1 MTVEIKAQLQLSLIP
16 SYLLCTPIPN
26 NFFLPSFTLL
36 DCLCGVIS
44 DHCKVSTND
53 IFGRY
58 DHSSLQ
64 TPDENSIF
72 SASLTFIKIYCE
84 IMTAIYVDFLSQ
96 ISTYWGLYVCLC
108 VCMRTQARRRIRRFQ
123 VTSSVSCTWL
133 ERPSCD
139 SWTSLVVNDG
149 SLLEWKESCCKRN
162 VPSYASFQRTLQT
175 ENHETECFQKT
186 DIVCGRQVCTE
197 RSHKGR
203 SMGENMSLI
212 EALCL
217 Q

>member
-1 MTVEIKAQLQLSLIP
+1 MYFFRIFFTLLMTVEIKAQLQLSLIP

-96 ISTYWGLYVCLC
+96 ISTY
-108 VCMRTQARRRIRRFQ
+108 
-123 VTSSVSCTWL
+123 
-133 ERPSCD
+133 
-139 SWTSLVVNDG
+139 
-149 SLLEWKESCCKRN
+149 
-162 VPSYASFQRTLQT
+162 
-175 ENHETECFQKT
+175 
-186 DIVCGRQVCTE
+186 
-197 RSHKGR
+197 
-203 SMGENMSLI
+203 
-212 EALCL
+212 
-217 Q
+217 